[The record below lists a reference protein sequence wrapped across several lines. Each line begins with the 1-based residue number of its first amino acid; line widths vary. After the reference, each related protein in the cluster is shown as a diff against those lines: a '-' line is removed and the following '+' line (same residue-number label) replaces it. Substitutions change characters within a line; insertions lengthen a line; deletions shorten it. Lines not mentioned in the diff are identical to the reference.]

1 MLFSNN
7 SFVRKKINIKQNF
20 GTKFPVWKFNLH
32 IFHSEWKRIETI
44 QMWIS
49 SVRKEEKQ
57 SIQKQWNGKIPN
69 PKHFFPFNGL
79 LIRRSMKQKNFLI
92 LELCTPHTVF
102 FIPHSK
108 MVLWT
113 ETPYKRPQ
121 QKQQFRTLS
130 CTMLCHF
137 VSMLLSVVGCGRSLY
152 FSINGFS
159 EIFTRLKIVSIS
171 TNE

>member
-7 SFVRKKINIKQNF
+7 SFVRKNQHK
-20 GTKFPVWKFNLH
+20 TKFWCKIHSLKIQFN
-32 IFHSEWKRIETI
+32 IFPIPNEKDSELFKCEFPLCE
-44 QMWIS
+44 
-49 SVRKEEKQ
+49 EEKNKAFK
-57 SIQKQWNGKIPN
+57 SNEMEKFRTLNI
-69 PKHFFPFNGL
+69 FFPFNGL

-159 EIFTRLKIVSIS
+159 EIFTRLKIVSIWI
-171 TNE
+171 NE